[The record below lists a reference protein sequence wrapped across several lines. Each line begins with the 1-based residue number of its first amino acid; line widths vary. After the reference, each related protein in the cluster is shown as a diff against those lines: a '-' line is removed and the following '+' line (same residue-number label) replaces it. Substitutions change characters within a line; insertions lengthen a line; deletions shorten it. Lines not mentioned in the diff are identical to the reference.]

1 MPKIVCEKKIIA
13 SFILLFFFVVGRK
26 YICIFLTEC
35 NFGTSGFNC
44 EDKCDTCSNSTCE
57 RIDGN
62 CTHGCIG
69 GYSGYQCQLR
79 GMSIL
84 EPLTVPEHMSSSR
97 CLVGFLLLN
106 LYLMCIFFSFMLYS
120 RRNFTI
126 VVFVH
131 GIELIRDN
139 QWLAC
144 LSRVRWINRSVET
157 KNNKMVL
164 AWLRSKLKYLL
175 A

>member
-1 MPKIVCEKKIIA
+1 M
-13 SFILLFFFVVGRK
+13 FFFVVRRK
-26 YICIFLTEC
+26 YICIFPTEC
-35 NFGTSGFNC
+35 YFGTSGFNC

-62 CTHGCIG
+62 CTNGCIG

-84 EPLTVPEHMSSSR
+84 ETLTFPEHMSSPR
-97 CLVGFLLLN
+97 FLVGFVLFN
-106 LYLMCIFFSFMLYS
+106 LYLRCMFFSVILYS
-120 RRNFTI
+120 TIHFTI

-139 QWLAC
+139 QLLAC
-144 LSRVRWINRSVET
+144 MSRVRYIVRWINRYVEAKNT
-157 KNNKMVL
+157 KLVI
-164 AWLRSKLKYLL
+164 AWLRNKLKYLS